1 MPSDPGM
8 APGTVRQ
15 VPDPR
20 LNGMRLD
27 FQRFYRRPGHGGR
40 HPRNAVY
47 NRNVDSENPLR
58 ADDRNPRGRHRADPH
73 RGRIYRHHRERSHDP
88 HCQSLQSR
96 LICNIPA
103 DPAAGGGRA
112 AMLPSDTGGL
122 YSFAKLNT
130 SIF

>member
-73 RGRIYRHHRERSHDP
+73 RGRIYRHHRERSHVLTVNP
-88 HCQSLQSR
+88 FKAVLFVIFLLILQQVE
-96 LICNIPA
+96 
-103 DPAAGGGRA
+103 GGRLCCPLTPEGYTA
-112 AMLPSDTGGL
+112 LQ
-122 YSFAKLNT
+122 N
-130 SIF
+130 